1 MKRIIVE
8 TSDDKKDALENALKK
23 QGITLTEWFN
33 DKVEEIVEEPIAYYN
48 TKANDLTQ
56 LSFLDEPQNVFDTLN
71 SIDWAF
77 STDDTSYLSH
87 NIHPY
92 PAKYIPQI
100 PNQLIRLLSLPGEK
114 VWDPF
119 GGSGTTALEALLL
132 GRQAFSTDINPI
144 SQIIGKA
151 KCLTLTSEE
160 DEYITSFGEQIKVLA
175 SSQDS
180 FEELFELHKD
190 EIDEVSPNVPNKEK
204 WFQEL
209 VWKELG
215 YLKWKVNNID
225 NEKIKIFLL
234 SILSKIVIKVSNQDS
249 ETRYVSK
256 PKSIEYGHVFK
267 LFSTE
272 TNSSLPKIRKLGTL
286 LKFREAHFITTDL
299 RLESKQQNNS
309 IDLIVTSPPYPNAT
323 DYHLYHRFRI
333 FWLGF
338 DPVNLGKCEI
348 GSHLR
353 HQKEN
358 NGIEKYLEE
367 MKLSL
372 KNMHNALRPGRYAV
386 LILGDAIFGGQNY
399 ETAELVGE
407 KAKEVGFEFVGIYKR
422 TLHSTKR
429 SFVSAA
435 RRLREEKFLVIRKKD
450 KIQKFKLNKPP
461 YKLWPYEEEIR
472 KLEVTNLLGVDK
484 IISNNGAI
492 KVEVNSIKTD
502 LLKKLTF
509 THSIEAK
516 EYSIE
521 PTWQSVIENGDALAN
536 VSKRKDPKYAT
547 HGIHAYKGKFYPQL
561 AKSLFNLANLN
572 SGDTIL
578 DPFCGSGTVLLEGYL
593 NGLNAT
599 GFDLNP
605 IALKI
610 ASAKSEILKID
621 SYLLDKLLS
630 NFIVKIEQAE
640 PIIRYKEFFN
650 ADSLVELESWF
661 PKFVLQKVAS
671 ISKEI
676 GDIPNIQVKGFLEVC
691 LSSIVRDISQQDPKD
706 LRIRRR
712 KEPIDDAPV
721 FELFLKKLNE
731 QRDRLRHFAE
741 RSNKASSFIGIT
753 NVINGDSR
761 LISSDF
767 SHIIEKESIDCVV
780 TSPPYATALPYVD
793 TDRLSILLLFSMLS
807 KERKLIEDNLVGARD
822 IVKTSKRDLEE
833 KIEND
838 DFKSILSSTAK
849 SIIKKVHSL
858 NKTADVGFRKK
869 NTASLLY
876 RYYTDMT
883 SVMENLDWSVKKDG
897 NLFFVIGDNKTFAG
911 NGDEEVLIK
920 SADALVEIGLNLG
933 WEHIKTIPITVTQEN
948 RHHNKNSI
956 LKNDILWFKK

>member
-8 TSDDKKDALENALKK
+8 TSNDKKDALENALKV
-23 QGITLTEWFN
+23 QGITFAEWFN
-33 DKVEEIVEEPIAYYN
+33 DKVEEIIEEPIAYYN
-48 TKANDLTQ
+48 TKENDLKI
-56 LSFLDEPQNVFDTLN
+56 LSFLEESGKVFETLSKIN
-71 SIDWAF
+71 WSF

-119 GGSGTTALEALLL
+119 GGSGTTALESLLL
-132 GRQAFSTDINPI
+132 GRQAQSTDINPI
-144 SQIIGKA
+144 SEIIGKA

-160 DEYITSFGEQIKVLA
+160 DELISTFGDQIKVLA
-175 SSQDS
+175 SSQDT
-180 FEELFELHKD
+180 FEELYTLNKE
-190 EIDEVSPNVPNKEK
+190 EIDKKSPIIPNMEK
-204 WFQEL
+204 WFHRL
-209 VWKELG
+209 AWKELG
-215 YLKWKVNNID
+215 YLKWKIVNFE

-234 SILSKIVIKVSNQDS
+234 SNLSKIIIKVSNQDS

-256 PKSIEYGHVFK
+256 PKLLKYGHVFR
-267 LFSTE
+267 LFSME
-272 TNSSLPKIRKLGTL
+272 VSSSMPKMRKLGTL
-286 LKFREAHFITTDL
+286 LKFREANFRTTDL
-299 RLESKQQNNS
+299 RFESSQENNS

-333 FWLGF
+333 YWLGF
-338 DPVNLGKCEI
+338 DPVDLGKREI

-386 LILGDAIFGGQNY
+386 LILGDAVFDGKNY
-399 ETAELVGE
+399 ETAELVGK
-407 KAKEVGFEFVGIYKR
+407 KASEVGFEFVGIYKR

-435 RRLREEKFLVIRKKD
+435 RRLGEEKFLVIRKKD

-472 KLEVTNLLGVDK
+472 ILEVKNLLDVEK
-484 IISNNGAI
+484 IDSNNDSLI
-492 KVEVNSIKTD
+492 VEVSSIKTD

-516 EYSIE
+516 EYAIE

-561 AKSLFNLANLN
+561 AKSLFNLANLKTGN
-572 SGDTIL
+572 SIL

-593 NGLNAT
+593 NGFNAI

-610 ASAKSEILKID
+610 ASAKSDILKID
-621 SYLLDKLLS
+621 SYLLDRLLS
-630 NFIVKIEQAE
+630 NFIVKTEQAK
-640 PIIRYKEFFN
+640 PINTYLRYFDAECMT
-650 ADSLVELESWF
+650 ELESWF
-661 PKFVLQKVAS
+661 PKLVLQKLAF
-671 ISKEI
+671 IIKEI
-676 GDIPNIQVKGFLEVC
+676 CDIPNIYIKGFLEIC
-691 LSSIVRDISQQDPKD
+691 LSSIIRDISQQDPMD

-712 KEPIDDAPV
+712 KESIDDAPV
-721 FELFLKKLNE
+721 FELFLKKLYE
-731 QRDRLRHFAE
+731 QRDRLRHFAK
-741 RSNKASSFIGIT
+741 RSNKASSFTGT
-753 NVINGDSR
+753 TSVIEGDSR
-761 LISSDF
+761 SISSQF
-767 SHIIEKESIDCVV
+767 SHIIAKESIDCVV

-807 KERKLIEDNLVGARD
+807 NERKSIEDNLVGARE
-822 IVKTSKRDLEE
+822 IAKASRLATEE
-833 KIEND
+833 RIENN
-838 DFKSILSSTAK
+838 DFTNILSKTAK
-849 SIIKKVHSL
+849 HIIKSVYNF
-858 NKTADVGFRKK
+858 NKSADVGFRKK

-876 RYYTDMT
+876 RYYADMT
-883 SVMENLDWSVKKDG
+883 SVFENLNWSVKKGG
-897 NLFFVIGDNKTFAG
+897 NLFYVIGDNKTFVG
-911 NGDEEVLIK
+911 NQDKEIIIK
-920 SADALVEIGLNLG
+920 SSDSLAEIGSNLG
-933 WEHIKTIPITVTQEN
+933 WKHVKTIPITVTQEN

-956 LKNDILWFKK
+956 LQNNILWFRK